1 MLTKTKALSCACA
14 TLCAAL
20 VMIIALP
27 QRAAADGDDPPGRV
41 ARLSFL
47 RGAVSFQ
54 PAGESDWVPA
64 AINRPMTTGDKLW
77 ADMDSRAE
85 LHIGSAAIRLD
96 GNTGFSFLNLDDRTV
111 QIQLSAGTL
120 NLRVRR
126 LERDEIFEV
135 DTPNQAFSILR
146 PGEYRLEASEDGT
159 GTIVKVIDGK
169 GEATGAG
176 RSYTIESHERASLT
190 GSDTLDANIDKLERR
205 DRDDFDDW
213 CEERDHRDE
222 RSRSAQYVSP
232 QMVGYEDLDDN
243 GEWRHDPEYGEVW
256 VPTAVAVGWAPY
268 HYGHWAWIAPWGWT
282 WVDDAP
288 WGYAPFHYGRWAYGR
303 GAWFWVPGPVGERAV
318 YAPAL
323 VAFVGGPNF
332 AVGIAVGG
340 GAAVGWFPLGPREV
354 FVPAYRVSPAYV
366 NQVNVSNTNV
376 SRTTVTNVYNTTV
389 VNNNTTVVNNVN
401 NVTYVN
407 RTAPGAVTAV
417 PSNTFT
423 SSQPVASAAVKLNPN
438 QIANAPVVTRAAVA
452 PTQNSVLGPSEHAP
466 RRAVPP
472 ERADR
477 PVVAKATPPP
487 PPVSFEKQ
495 QSALAA
501 HPGQPL
507 ARNEVE
513 NIRPANAERPLVR
526 QAAPSQPGTPNR
538 GGGQVAGTPGAPNR
552 QPGNPANGPA
562 NGAPNRPA
570 GNPSVTAP
578 PRNDRPGSVQPD
590 NRPALGEAPNARPS
604 NAQPTRP
611 GQPADVEPSNNRPAN
626 VQPSYR
632 PPSPENRA
640 NPAPPSNE
648 RPSINNGQPN
658 RPATEPS
665 NNRPANEQ
673 PSYRPS
679 SPENRPNPAPPSNER
694 PSINNAQPNRPATE
708 PSNNRPAN
716 VQPSYRPSSPD
727 NRPNPAPPSN
737 ERPSI
742 NNAQPNR
749 PASEPSN
756 NRPANVQ
763 PSYRPSSPENQP
775 NPAPPSNARPSINN
789 EQPNRPATAPSNE
802 RPSPNVQPRS
812 APSEQPNRPA
822 TPPPAQ
828 ENRTA
833 APRPEPSGNVHAAPQ
848 NNTRPSN
855 PTPARSKN
863 NSSDKKKE
871 NEKKN

>member
-159 GTIVKVIDGK
+159 STIVKVIDGK

-213 CEERDHRDE
+213 CEERAHRDE
-222 RSRSAQYVSP
+222 QSRSARYVSP

-303 GAWFWVPGPVGERAV
+303 GAWFWVPGPVNERAV

-354 FVPAYRVSPAYV
+354 YVPAYRVSPAYV

-389 VNNNTTVVNNVN
+389 VNNNTTVVNNV
-401 NVTYVN
+401 TYVN
-407 RTAPGAVTAV
+407 RTAPGGVTAV

-423 SSQPVASAAVKLNPN
+423 SAQPVATSAVKVNPS
-438 QIANAPVVTRAAVA
+438 QIANAQVMTRASVA
-452 PTQNSVLGPSEHAP
+452 PTQNSVMGPAGRTP
-466 RRAVPP
+466 VRAIPP
-472 ERADR
+472 AAVANRT
-477 PVVAKATPPP
+477 VVAKTPPPP
-487 PPVSFEKQ
+487 PPVSFERQ

-538 GGGQVAGTPGAPNR
+538 GGGQVAGAPGAPSR
-552 QPGNPANGPA
+552 QPGPANAPANAPA
-562 NGAPNRPA
+562 NGAPNRPVS
-570 GNPSVTAP
+570 NPSVSVP

-611 GQPADVEPSNNRPAN
+611 GQPAGAEPSNNRPAN

-632 PPSPENRA
+632 PP
-640 NPAPPSNE
+640 
-648 RPSINNGQPN
+648 
-658 RPATEPS
+658 
-665 NNRPANEQ
+665 
-673 PSYRPS
+673 

-708 PSNNRPAN
+708 PSNNRPAT
-716 VQPSYRPSSPD
+716 VQQPSYRPSSPES
-727 NRPNPAPPSN
+727 RPNPAPPSN

-742 NNAQPNR
+742 NNEQPNR
-749 PASEPSN
+749 PAS
-756 NRPANVQ
+756 
-763 PSYRPSSPENQP
+763 
-775 NPAPPSNARPSINN
+775 
-789 EQPNRPATAPSNE
+789 APSNE

-855 PTPARSKN
+855 PTPARSNN

>member
-1 MLTKTKALSCACA
+1 MLTKMKALGCACA
-14 TLCAAL
+14 ILCAAL
-20 VMIIALP
+20 MIIALP

-54 PAGESDWVPA
+54 PAGETDWVPA

-120 NLRVRR
+120 SIRVRR

-146 PGEYRLEASEDGT
+146 PGEYRLEASEDGAS
-159 GTIVKVIDGK
+159 TIVKVIDGK
-169 GEATGAG
+169 GEASGAG
-176 RSYTIESHERASLT
+176 RSYTIESRERASLT
-190 GSDTLDANIDKLERR
+190 GSDTLYASIDKLERR
-205 DRDDFDDW
+205 DRDDFAAW

-222 RSRSAQYVSP
+222 RSRSARYVSP

-243 GEWRHDPEYGEVW
+243 GEWRHDREYGEVW
-256 VPTAVAVGWAPY
+256 VPTAVPVGWAPY

-288 WGYAPFHYGRWAYGR
+288 WGYAPFHYGRWAYAS
-303 GAWFWVPGPVGERAV
+303 GAWCWVPGPVEVVPV

-354 FVPAYRVSPAYV
+354 YVPAYRVSPAYV

-389 VNNNTTVVNNVN
+389 VNNNTTVVNNV
-401 NVTYVN
+401 TYVN
-407 RTAPGAVTAV
+407 RNAPGAVTAV
-417 PSNTFT
+417 PTNAFT
-423 SSQPVASAAVKLNPN
+423 SAQPVADSAIRVN
-438 QIANAPVVTRAAVA
+438 QSQLASATVVTRAAVT

-472 ERADR
+472 GRADR

-487 PPVSFEKQ
+487 PPVSFERQ

-513 NIRPANAERPLVR
+513 NVRPANVERPFVR

-538 GGGQVAGTPGAPNR
+538 GGGQVAGAPGAPNR
-552 QPGNPANGPA
+552 QPENPGNAPANA
-562 NGAPNRPA
+562 APNRPA
-570 GNPSVTAP
+570 SSPSVNMP
-578 PRNDRPGSVQPD
+578 PRNDRPVSVQPN
-590 NRPALGEAPNARPS
+590 NRPSVGEAEAPNARPS
-604 NAQPTRP
+604 NAQPNRP
-611 GQPADVEPSNNRPAN
+611 GQPAAAEPPNNRPANVQPTYRPAPDNRRNPAPPSNERPSTYSQPQNTPAPQPSNNRPAN

-632 PPSPENRA
+632 PAPDNRP

-648 RPSINNGQPN
+648 RPSTYSQPQN
-658 RPATEPS
+658 TPAPQPS
-665 NNRPANEQ
+665 NNRPANVQ
-673 PSYRPS
+673 PSYRP

-694 PSINNAQPNRPATE
+694 PSPNT
-708 PSNNRPAN
+708 
-716 VQPSYRPSSPD
+716 
-727 NRPNPAPPSN
+727 
-737 ERPSI
+737 
-742 NNAQPNR
+742 
-749 PASEPSN
+749 
-756 NRPANVQ
+756 
-763 PSYRPSSPENQP
+763 
-775 NPAPPSNARPSINN
+775 
-789 EQPNRPATAPSNE
+789 
-802 RPSPNVQPRS
+802 QPRS
-812 APSEQPNRPA
+812 APSEQPNRPSSA
-822 TPPPAQ
+822 PAP
-828 ENRTA
+828 ESRSA

-848 NNTRPSN
+848 NNAHPSN
-855 PTPARSKN
+855 PAPARSN
-863 NSSDKKKE
+863 NDSTDKR
-871 NEKKN
+871 NEKRN

>member
-111 QIQLSAGTL
+111 QIQLSAGAL

-159 GTIVKVIDGK
+159 STIVKVIDGK

-190 GSDTLDANIDKLERR
+190 GSDALDANIDRLERS

-222 RSRSAQYVSP
+222 GSRSARYVSP

-323 VAFVGGPNF
+323 VAFVGGPSF
-332 AVGIAVGG
+332 GVGIAVGG

-389 VNNNTTVVNNVN
+389 VNNNTTVVNNV
-401 NVTYVN
+401 TYVN

-417 PSNTFT
+417 PSNTFS

-438 QIANAPVVTRAAVA
+438 QIANAQVMTRASVA
-452 PTQNSVLGPSEHAP
+452 PTQNSVMGPAGRTP
-466 RRAVPP
+466 VRAVPP
-472 ERADR
+472 AAVANRT
-477 PVVAKATPPP
+477 VVAKTPPPP
-487 PPVSFEKQ
+487 PPVSFERQ

-538 GGGQVAGTPGAPNR
+538 GQVAGTPGAPNR
-552 QPGNPANGPA
+552 QPGNPANAPANAPA

-570 GNPSVTAP
+570 SNPSVSVP
-578 PRNDRPGSVQPD
+578 PRNDRPASAQPD

-604 NAQPTRP
+604 NAQPNRP
-611 GQPADVEPSNNRPAN
+611 GQPAAVEPPNNRPAN

-632 PPSPENRA
+632 PPSPENR
-640 NPAPPSNE
+640 
-648 RPSINNGQPN
+648 
-658 RPATEPS
+658 
-665 NNRPANEQ
+665 
-673 PSYRPS
+673 
-679 SPENRPNPAPPSNER
+679 PNPAPS
-694 PSINNAQPNRPATE
+694 T
-708 PSNNRPAN
+708 
-716 VQPSYRPSSPD
+716 
-727 NRPNPAPPSN
+727 
-737 ERPSI
+737 
-742 NNAQPNR
+742 
-749 PASEPSN
+749 
-756 NRPANVQ
+756 
-763 PSYRPSSPENQP
+763 
-775 NPAPPSNARPSINN
+775 PAPPSNARPSINN
-789 EQPNRPATAPSNE
+789 GQPNGPATAPSNE
-802 RPSPNVQPRS
+802 RPSPSVQPQPRS

-848 NNTRPSN
+848 NNARPSN
-855 PTPARSKN
+855 PTPTKSNN

>member
-27 QRAAADGDDPPGRV
+27 QRAAADGDDPPERV

-120 NLRVRR
+120 NIRVRR

-135 DTPNQAFSILR
+135 DSPNQAFSILR

-232 QMVGYEDLDDN
+232 QMVGYEDLDEN
-243 GEWRHDPEYGEVW
+243 GEWRHDPEYGNVW

-323 VAFVGGPNF
+323 VAFVGGRNF

-354 FVPAYRVSPAYV
+354 YVPAYRVSPAYV

-389 VNNNTTVVNNVN
+389 VNNNTNVVN

-423 SSQPVASAAVKLNPN
+423 SSQPVATSAVKLNPN
-438 QIANAPVVTRAAVA
+438 QIANAQVMTRASVA
-452 PTQNSVLGPSEHAP
+452 PTQNSVLGPAARTP
-466 RRAVPP
+466 DRAVPP
-472 ERADR
+472 AA
-477 PVVAKATPPP
+477 VANRTVIAKTPPP
-487 PPVSFEKQ
+487 PAPVSFAKQ
-495 QSALAA
+495 QSALAE

-507 ARNEVE
+507 ERNEVE
-513 NIRPANAERPLVR
+513 KLRPANAERPLVR

-552 QPGNPANGPA
+552 QPGNPANAPANAPA

-570 GNPSVTAP
+570 GNPSVSVP

-604 NAQPTRP
+604 NAQPNRP
-611 GQPADVEPSNNRPAN
+611 GQPAGVEPSNNRPAN

-632 PPSPENRA
+632 PP
-640 NPAPPSNE
+640 
-648 RPSINNGQPN
+648 
-658 RPATEPS
+658 
-665 NNRPANEQ
+665 
-673 PSYRPS
+673 

-708 PSNNRPAN
+708 PS
-716 VQPSYRPSSPD
+716 D
-727 NRPNPAPPSN
+727 
-737 ERPSI
+737 
-742 NNAQPNR
+742 
-749 PASEPSN
+749 

-763 PSYRPSSPENQP
+763 PSYRPSSPENRP
-775 NPAPPSNARPSINN
+775 TSAPPSNARPAINN

-802 RPSPNVQPRS
+802 RPSPSVQPRS

-833 APRPEPSGNVHAAPQ
+833 APRPEPPGNVHAAPQ

-855 PTPARSKN
+855 PTPARSNN

>member
-159 GTIVKVIDGK
+159 STIVKVIDGK

-190 GSDTLDANIDKLERR
+190 GSDALDANIDKLERS

-213 CEERDHRDE
+213 CEERAHRDE
-222 RSRSAQYVSP
+222 QSRSARYVSP
-232 QMVGYEDLDDN
+232 QMVGYEDLDEN

-354 FVPAYRVSPAYV
+354 YVPAYRVSPAYV

-452 PTQNSVLGPSEHAP
+452 PTQNSVMGPAGRTP
-466 RRAVPP
+466 VRAMPP
-472 ERADR
+472 AAVANRT
-477 PVVAKATPPP
+477 VVAKTPPPP
-487 PPVSFEKQ
+487 PPVSFERQ

-552 QPGNPANGPA
+552 QPGNPANASANAPA
-562 NGAPNRPA
+562 NGAPNRPVS
-570 GNPSVTAP
+570 NPSASVP
-578 PRNDRPGSVQPD
+578 PRNDRPASAQPD

-604 NAQPTRP
+604 DAQPIRP
-611 GQPADVEPSNNRPAN
+611 GQPAGVEPSNNRPAN

-632 PPSPENRA
+632 PP
-640 NPAPPSNE
+640 
-648 RPSINNGQPN
+648 
-658 RPATEPS
+658 
-665 NNRPANEQ
+665 
-673 PSYRPS
+673 

-716 VQPSYRPSSPD
+716 VQPSYRPSSPE
-727 NRPNPAPPSN
+727 NQPNPAPPSN

-742 NNAQPNR
+742 SNAQPNR
-749 PASEPSN
+749 PAPEPSN

-763 PSYRPSSPENQP
+763 PSYRPPSPDNRP
-775 NPAPPSNARPSINN
+775 TSAPPSNARPSINN
-789 EQPNRPATAPSNE
+789 EQPNRPATAPSIE
-802 RPSPNVQPRS
+802 RPSPSVQPRS

-855 PTPARSKN
+855 PTPARSNN

>member
-1 MLTKTKALSCACA
+1 MLTKMKALSCACA

-20 VMIIALP
+20 MMIIALP

-64 AINRPMTTGDKLW
+64 AVNRPMTTGDKLW

-159 GTIVKVIDGK
+159 STIVKVIDGK

-190 GSDTLDANIDKLERR
+190 GSDTLDANIDRLERS

-232 QMVGYEDLDDN
+232 QMVGYEDLDEN
-243 GEWRHDPEYGEVW
+243 GEWRHDPEYGNVW

-323 VAFVGGPNF
+323 VAFVGGPSF
-332 AVGIAVGG
+332 GVGIAVGG

-417 PSNTFT
+417 PSNTFS

-452 PTQNSVLGPSEHAP
+452 PTQNSVMGPAGRTP
-466 RRAVPP
+466 DRAVPP
-472 ERADR
+472 AAVANRT
-477 PVVAKATPPP
+477 VVAKTPPPP
-487 PPVSFEKQ
+487 PPVSFERQ

-513 NIRPANAERPLVR
+513 NIRPANAERPLVK

-552 QPGNPANGPA
+552 QPGNPANAPANAPA

-570 GNPSVTAP
+570 SNPSVSVP

-604 NAQPTRP
+604 NAQPNRP
-611 GQPADVEPSNNRPAN
+611 GQPAGVEPSNNRPAN

-632 PPSPENRA
+632 PPSPENR
-640 NPAPPSNE
+640 
-648 RPSINNGQPN
+648 
-658 RPATEPS
+658 
-665 NNRPANEQ
+665 
-673 PSYRPS
+673 
-679 SPENRPNPAPPSNER
+679 PNPAPS
-694 PSINNAQPNRPATE
+694 T
-708 PSNNRPAN
+708 
-716 VQPSYRPSSPD
+716 
-727 NRPNPAPPSN
+727 
-737 ERPSI
+737 
-742 NNAQPNR
+742 
-749 PASEPSN
+749 
-756 NRPANVQ
+756 
-763 PSYRPSSPENQP
+763 
-775 NPAPPSNARPSINN
+775 PAPPSNARPSINN

-802 RPSPNVQPRS
+802 RPSPSVQPRS

-855 PTPARSKN
+855 PTPTKSNN
-863 NSSDKKKE
+863 NSSEKKKE

>member
-1 MLTKTKALSCACA
+1 MLLCLGPGRSPLVQKKDTFMLNKTKALSCVCA

-20 VMIIALP
+20 MMIIAFP

-120 NLRVRR
+120 SIRVRR

-159 GTIVKVIDGK
+159 STIVKVIDGK
-169 GEATGAG
+169 GESSGAG
-176 RSYTIESHERASLT
+176 RSYTIESRERASLT
-190 GSDTLDANIDKLERR
+190 GSDTLYANIDKLERR

-222 RSRSAQYVSP
+222 QSRSARYVSP
-232 QMVGYEDLDDN
+232 QMVGYEDLDEN

-323 VAFVGGPNF
+323 VAFVGGPSF
-332 AVGIAVGG
+332 GVGVAIGG
-340 GAAVGWFPLGPREV
+340 GAAVAWFPLGPREV
-354 FVPAYRVSPAYV
+354 FVPGYRVSPAYV
-366 NQVNVSNTNV
+366 NQVNVSNTNI

-389 VNNNTTVVNNVN
+389 VNNNTTVVNNV
-401 NVTYVN
+401 TYVN

-417 PSNTFT
+417 PTNAFT
-423 SSQPVASAAVKLNPN
+423 NSQPVATSAVRVNAS
-438 QIANAPVVTRAAVA
+438 QIANAPVTTRAAVA
-452 PTQNSVLGPSEHAP
+452 PTQNSVMGPAGRTP
-466 RRAVPP
+466 VRAMPP
-472 ERADR
+472 AAVANRQ
-477 PVVAKATPPP
+477 VVAKTAPPP
-487 PPVSFEKQ
+487 PPVSFERQ
-495 QSALAA
+495 QTALAA

-513 NIRPANAERPLVR
+513 NVRPANVERPFVR

-538 GGGQVAGTPGAPNR
+538 GRGQVAGAPSAPNR
-552 QPGNPANGPA
+552 QPENPGNGPA
-562 NGAPNRPA
+562 NAAPNRPA
-570 GNPSVTAP
+570 SNPSVSIP

-590 NRPALGEAPNARPS
+590 NRPSVGEAEAPNARPS
-604 NAQPTRP
+604 KAQPNRP
-611 GQPADVEPSNNRPAN
+611 GQPAAAEPP
-626 VQPSYR
+626 
-632 PPSPENRA
+632 
-640 NPAPPSNE
+640 
-648 RPSINNGQPN
+648 
-658 RPATEPS
+658 
-665 NNRPANEQ
+665 
-673 PSYRPS
+673 
-679 SPENRPNPAPPSNER
+679 
-694 PSINNAQPNRPATE
+694 
-708 PSNNRPAN
+708 NNRPAN

-737 ERPSI
+737 ERPSTYG
-742 NNAQPNR
+742 QPQNTPAPQPSNNR
-749 PASEPSN
+749 PANVQPSYRPPSPDNRPNPAPPSNERPSTYSQPQNTPAPQPSN

-763 PSYRPSSPENQP
+763 PSYRPSPPENRP
-775 NPAPPSNARPSINN
+775 SPAP
-789 EQPNRPATAPSNE
+789 PSNE
-802 RPSPNVQPRS
+802 RPSPNIQPRS
-812 APSEQPNRPA
+812 APSEQPNRPSSA
-822 TPPPAQ
+822 PAP
-828 ENRTA
+828 ENRSA

-848 NNTRPSN
+848 NNAHPSN
-855 PTPARSKN
+855 PTPTRSNN

-871 NEKKN
+871 NEKRN

>member
-1 MLTKTKALSCACA
+1 MLTKMKALSCACA

-20 VMIIALP
+20 MMIIALP

-96 GNTGFSFLNLDDRTV
+96 GNTGLSFLNLDDRTV

-120 NLRVRR
+120 SIRVRR

-146 PGEYRLEASEDGT
+146 PGEYRLEASEDGAS
-159 GTIVKVIDGK
+159 TIVKVIDGK
-169 GEATGAG
+169 GEASGAG
-176 RSYTIESHERASLT
+176 RSYTIESSERASLT
-190 GSDTLDANIDKLERR
+190 GTDTLYASIDKLERR

-222 RSRSAQYVSP
+222 RSRSARYVSP
-232 QMVGYEDLDDN
+232 QMVGYEDLDEN

-256 VPTAVAVGWAPY
+256 VPTTVAVGWAPY

-303 GAWFWVPGPVGERAV
+303 GAWFWVPGPVNERAV

-323 VAFVGGPNF
+323 VAFVGGPSF
-332 AVGIAVGG
+332 GVGIAIGG
-340 GAAVGWFPLGPREV
+340 GAAVAWFPLGPREV
-354 FVPAYRVSPAYV
+354 YVPAYRVSPAYV
-366 NQVNVSNTNV
+366 NRVNVSNTNV

-389 VNNNTTVVNNVN
+389 VNNNTTVVNNV
-401 NVTYVN
+401 TYVN

-417 PSNTFT
+417 PTNAFT
-423 SSQPVASAAVKLNPN
+423 NSQPVATSAVRVNAS
-438 QIANAPVVTRAAVA
+438 QIANAPVTTRAAVA
-452 PTQNSVLGPSEHAP
+452 PTQNSVMGPAGRTP
-466 RRAVPP
+466 VRAMPP
-472 ERADR
+472 AAVANRQ
-477 PVVAKATPPP
+477 VVAKTAPPP
-487 PPVSFEKQ
+487 PPVSFERQ

-513 NIRPANAERPLVR
+513 NVRPANVERPFVR
-526 QAAPSQPGTPNR
+526 QAGPSQPGTPNR
-538 GGGQVAGTPGAPNR
+538 GGGQVAGAPGSPNR
-552 QPGNPANGPA
+552 QPENPGNAPANA
-562 NGAPNRPA
+562 APNRPTS
-570 GNPSVTAP
+570 NPSVSMP
-578 PRNDRPGSVQPD
+578 PRNDRPGSVQPN
-590 NRPALGEAPNARPS
+590 NRPSVGEAEAPNARPS
-604 NAQPTRP
+604 NAQPNRP
-611 GQPADVEPSNNRPAN
+611 GQPAAAEPPNNRPAN

-632 PPSPENRA
+632 P
-640 NPAPPSNE
+640 
-648 RPSINNGQPN
+648 
-658 RPATEPS
+658 
-665 NNRPANEQ
+665 
-673 PSYRPS
+673 S
-679 SPENRPNPAPPSNER
+679 SPDSRPNPAPPSNER
-694 PSINNAQPNRPATE
+694 PSTYSQPQNTPAPQ

-716 VQPSYRPSSPD
+716 VQPGYRPSSPD

-737 ERPSI
+737 ERPS
-742 NNAQPNR
+742 PN
-749 PASEPSN
+749 
-756 NRPANVQ
+756 
-763 PSYRPSSPENQP
+763 
-775 NPAPPSNARPSINN
+775 I
-789 EQPNRPATAPSNE
+789 
-802 RPSPNVQPRS
+802 QPRS
-812 APSEQPNRPA
+812 APSEQPNRPSSA
-822 TPPPAQ
+822 PVP
-828 ENRTA
+828 ENRSA

-848 NNTRPSN
+848 NNAHPSN
-855 PTPARSKN
+855 PTPTRSNN

-871 NEKKN
+871 NEKRN

>member
-14 TLCAAL
+14 TWCAAL
-20 VMIIALP
+20 MMIIALP

-64 AINRPMTTGDKLW
+64 SINRPMTTGDKLW

-159 GTIVKVIDGK
+159 STIVKVIDGK

-213 CEERDHRDE
+213 CEERAHRDE
-222 RSRSAQYVSP
+222 QSRSARYVSP

-288 WGYAPFHYGRWAYGR
+288 WGYAPLHYGRWAYGR
-303 GAWFWVPGPVGERAV
+303 GAWFWVPGPVNERAV

-323 VAFVGGPNF
+323 VAFVGGPSF
-332 AVGIAVGG
+332 GVGVAIGG
-340 GAAVGWFPLGPREV
+340 GAAVAWFPLGPREV
-354 FVPAYRVSPAYV
+354 FVPGYRVSPAYV
-366 NQVNVSNTNV
+366 NQVNVSNTNI

-389 VNNNTTVVNNVN
+389 VNNNTTVVN

-423 SSQPVASAAVKLNPN
+423 SSQPVATSAVKVNPS
-438 QIANAPVVTRAAVA
+438 QIANAQVMTRASVA
-452 PTQNSVLGPSEHAP
+452 PTQNSVMG
-466 RRAVPP
+466 
-472 ERADR
+472 
-477 PVVAKATPPP
+477 
-487 PPVSFEKQ
+487 
-495 QSALAA
+495 
-501 HPGQPL
+501 
-507 ARNEVE
+507 
-513 NIRPANAERPLVR
+513 
-526 QAAPSQPGTPNR
+526 
-538 GGGQVAGTPGAPNR
+538 
-552 QPGNPANGPA
+552 
-562 NGAPNRPA
+562 
-570 GNPSVTAP
+570 
-578 PRNDRPGSVQPD
+578 
-590 NRPALGEAPNARPS
+590 
-604 NAQPTRP
+604 
-611 GQPADVEPSNNRPAN
+611 
-626 VQPSYR
+626 
-632 PPSPENRA
+632 
-640 NPAPPSNE
+640 
-648 RPSINNGQPN
+648 
-658 RPATEPS
+658 
-665 NNRPANEQ
+665 
-673 PSYRPS
+673 
-679 SPENRPNPAPPSNER
+679 
-694 PSINNAQPNRPATE
+694 
-708 PSNNRPAN
+708 
-716 VQPSYRPSSPD
+716 
-727 NRPNPAPPSN
+727 
-737 ERPSI
+737 
-742 NNAQPNR
+742 
-749 PASEPSN
+749 
-756 NRPANVQ
+756 
-763 PSYRPSSPENQP
+763 
-775 NPAPPSNARPSINN
+775 
-789 EQPNRPATAPSNE
+789 
-802 RPSPNVQPRS
+802 
-812 APSEQPNRPA
+812 
-822 TPPPAQ
+822 
-828 ENRTA
+828 
-833 APRPEPSGNVHAAPQ
+833 
-848 NNTRPSN
+848 
-855 PTPARSKN
+855 
-863 NSSDKKKE
+863 
-871 NEKKN
+871 

>member
-1 MLTKTKALSCACA
+1 MLTKMKALSCACA
-14 TLCAAL
+14 ILCAAL
-20 VMIIALP
+20 MIIALP

-54 PAGESDWVPA
+54 PAGESDWAPA

-120 NLRVRR
+120 SIRVRR

-159 GTIVKVIDGK
+159 STIVKVIDGK
-169 GEATGAG
+169 GEASGAG
-176 RSYTIESHERASLT
+176 RSYTIESRERASLT
-190 GSDTLDANIDKLERR
+190 GSDTLDADIDKLDRR

-222 RSRSAQYVSP
+222 RSRSARYVSP

-243 GEWRHDPEYGEVW
+243 GEWRHEPEYGEVW
-256 VPTAVAVGWAPY
+256 VPTAVPVGWAPY

-288 WGYAPFHYGRWAYGR
+288 WGYAPFHYGRWAYAR
-303 GAWFWVPGPVGERAV
+303 GAWCWVPGPVEVVPV

-354 FVPAYRVSPAYV
+354 YVPAYRVSPAYV

-407 RTAPGAVTAV
+407 RTAPGGVTAV

-423 SSQPVASAAVKLNPN
+423 SAQPVATSAVKVNPS
-438 QIANAPVVTRAAVA
+438 QIANAQVMTRASVA

-487 PPVSFEKQ
+487 PPVSFERQ

-538 GGGQVAGTPGAPNR
+538 GGGQVAGAPGAPNR
-552 QPGNPANGPA
+552 QPGNPANAPA
-562 NGAPNRPA
+562 NGAPNRPVS
-570 GNPSVTAP
+570 NPSVSVP

-590 NRPALGEAPNARPS
+590 NRPALGEAPNERPS
-604 NAQPTRP
+604 NGQPNRP
-611 GQPADVEPSNNRPAN
+611 GQPAGVEPSNNRPAN

-632 PPSPENRA
+632 P
-640 NPAPPSNE
+640 
-648 RPSINNGQPN
+648 
-658 RPATEPS
+658 
-665 NNRPANEQ
+665 
-673 PSYRPS
+673 S
-679 SPENRPNPAPPSNER
+679 SPDNRPNPAPPSNER

-716 VQPSYRPSSPD
+716 VQPSYRPSSPE
-727 NRPNPAPPSN
+727 NRPNPAPPSNERPAINNGQPNRPATEPSNNRPATVQQPSYRPSSPESRPNPAPPSN

-742 NNAQPNR
+742 NNG
-749 PASEPSN
+749 
-756 NRPANVQ
+756 
-763 PSYRPSSPENQP
+763 
-775 NPAPPSNARPSINN
+775 
-789 EQPNRPATAPSNE
+789 QPNRPATAPSNE
-802 RPSPNVQPRS
+802 RPSPNIQQRS

-848 NNTRPSN
+848 NNARPSN
-855 PTPARSKN
+855 PTPARSN
-863 NSSDKKKE
+863 NDSSDKK

>member
-20 VMIIALP
+20 VMIISLP
-27 QRAAADGDDPPGRV
+27 QQAAADGDDPPGRV

-96 GNTGFSFLNLDDRTV
+96 GNTGFSFLNLDDRAV

-120 NLRVRR
+120 NIRVRR

-135 DTPNQAFSILR
+135 DTPNQAFSVLR

-159 GTIVKVIDGK
+159 STIVKVVDGK

-176 RSYTIESHERASLT
+176 RSYTIESRERASLT
-190 GSDTLDANIDKLERR
+190 GSDTLDADIDKLERN

-213 CEERDHRDE
+213 CEERNHRDE

-232 QMVGYEDLDDN
+232 QMVGYEDLDEN
-243 GEWRHDPEYGEVW
+243 GEWRHDPEYGNVW
-256 VPTAVAVGWAPY
+256 VPTAVAAGWAPY

-303 GAWFWVPGPVGERAV
+303 GAWFWVPGPVNERAV

-332 AVGIAVGG
+332 SVGIAVGG

-366 NQVNVSNTNV
+366 NQVNISNTNV

-389 VNNNTTVVNNVN
+389 VNNNTTVVNNV
-401 NVTYVN
+401 TYVN

-417 PSNTFT
+417 PTNTFT
-423 SSQPVASAAVKLNPN
+423 SAQPVATSAVKVNPS
-438 QIANAPVVTRAAVA
+438 QIANAQVTTRASVA
-452 PTQNSVLGPSEHAP
+452 PTQDSVLGPAARTP
-466 RRAVPP
+466 VRAVPP
-472 ERADR
+472 AAVANRT
-477 PVVAKATPPP
+477 VVAKTAPPP
-487 PPVSFEKQ
+487 PPVSFAKQ
-495 QSALAA
+495 REALAE

-507 ARNEVE
+507 QRNEVE
-513 NIRPANAERPLVR
+513 RLRPANVEHPIVR

-538 GGGQVAGTPGAPNR
+538 GGGQVAGAPGAPNR
-552 QPGNPANGPA
+552 QPGNPANAPA
-562 NGAPNRPA
+562 NGEHSRPA
-570 GNPSVTAP
+570 GNPSVSVP
-578 PRNDRPGSVQPD
+578 PRNDRPASARPD
-590 NRPALGEAPNARPS
+590 NRPVLGEAPNARPS
-604 NAQPTRP
+604 NAQPNRP
-611 GQPADVEPSNNRPAN
+611 GQPAGVEPSNNRPAN

-632 PPSPENRA
+632 PPPPENRP
-640 NPAPPSNE
+640 NPVPPSNE
-648 RPSINNGQPN
+648 RPSIINGQPN

-665 NNRPANEQ
+665 D
-673 PSYRPS
+673 
-679 SPENRPNPAPPSNER
+679 
-694 PSINNAQPNRPATE
+694 
-708 PSNNRPAN
+708 NRPAN
-716 VQPSYRPSSPD
+716 VQPSYRPQSPE
-727 NRPNPAPPSN
+727 NRSNSVPPSN
-737 ERPSI
+737 ERPSSYSQPQ
-742 NNAQPNR
+742 NAAAPQ
-749 PASEPSN
+749 PSN
-756 NRPANVQ
+756 NRPSSVQ
-763 PSYRPSSPENQP
+763 PSYRPLPENRP
-775 NPAPPSNARPSINN
+775 SPAP
-789 EQPNRPATAPSNE
+789 PSNE

-812 APSEQPNRPA
+812 APSGQPNRP

-848 NNTRPSN
+848 NNTHPSN
-855 PTPARSKN
+855 PTPARSNN

>member
-27 QRAAADGDDPPGRV
+27 QRAAADRDDPPGRV

-111 QIQLSAGTL
+111 QIQLSAGIL

-159 GTIVKVIDGK
+159 STIVKVIDGK

-190 GSDTLDANIDKLERR
+190 GSDTLNADIDRLERR

-213 CEERDHRDE
+213 CEERDHRYE
-222 RSRSAQYVSP
+222 RSRSARYVSP
-232 QMVGYEDLDDN
+232 QMVGYEDLDEN
-243 GEWRHDPEYGEVW
+243 GEWRHEPEYGEVW
-256 VPTAVAVGWAPY
+256 VPTAVPVGWAPY

-288 WGYAPFHYGRWAYGR
+288 WGYAPFHYGRWAYAS
-303 GAWFWVPGPVGERAV
+303 GAWCWVPGPVEVVPV

-354 FVPAYRVSPAYV
+354 YVPAYRVSPAYV

-389 VNNNTTVVNNVN
+389 VNNNTTVVNNV
-401 NVTYVN
+401 TYVN

-417 PSNTFT
+417 PTNAFT
-423 SSQPVASAAVKLNPN
+423 SAQPVATSAVRVNPS
-438 QIANAPVVTRAAVA
+438 QIANAQVMTRASVA
-452 PTQNSVLGPSEHAP
+452 PTQNSVLGPAARTP
-466 RRAVPP
+466 VRAVPP
-472 ERADR
+472 AVVADR
-477 PVVAKATPPP
+477 TVVAKTAPPP
-487 PPVSFEKQ
+487 PPVSFAKQ
-495 QSALAA
+495 QSALAE

-507 ARNEVE
+507 ERNEVE
-513 NIRPANAERPLVR
+513 RLRPANVERPFVR

-538 GGGQVAGTPGAPNR
+538 GGGQVAGAPGAPNR
-552 QPGNPANGPA
+552 QPGNPANAPA
-562 NGAPNRPA
+562 NGEPGRPA
-570 GNPSVTAP
+570 GNPSVSVP
-578 PRNDRPGSVQPD
+578 PRNDRPVSAQPD
-590 NRPALGEAPNARPS
+590 NRPALGEAPNSRPS
-604 NAQPTRP
+604 NAQPNRP
-611 GQPADVEPSNNRPAN
+611 GQPAGVEPSNNRPAN

-632 PPSPENRA
+632 PPSPENRS
-640 NPAPPSNE
+640 NPVPPSNE

-658 RPATEPS
+658 RPATGPS
-665 NNRPANEQ
+665 D
-673 PSYRPS
+673 
-679 SPENRPNPAPPSNER
+679 
-694 PSINNAQPNRPATE
+694 
-708 PSNNRPAN
+708 NRPAN
-716 VQPSYRPSSPD
+716 VQPSYRPSSPE
-727 NRPNPAPPSN
+727 NRPNAAPPSN
-737 ERPSI
+737 ERPSTYSQPQ
-742 NNAQPNR
+742 NA
-749 PASEPSN
+749 PAPQPSN

-763 PSYRPSSPENQP
+763 PSYRPSSPENRP
-775 NPAPPSNARPSINN
+775 SPAPS
-789 EQPNRPATAPSNE
+789 SNE
-802 RPSPNVQPRS
+802 RPSSYSQPQNTPAPQPSNNRPANVQPRS

-833 APRPEPSGNVHAAPQ
+833 APRPEPSNNVHAAPQ
-848 NNTRPSN
+848 NNARPSN
-855 PTPARSKN
+855 PTPARSNN

>member
-1 MLTKTKALSCACA
+1 MLTKMKASSCACA
-14 TLCAAL
+14 ILCAAL
-20 VMIIALP
+20 MMIIALP

-120 NLRVRR
+120 SIRVRR

-159 GTIVKVIDGK
+159 STIVKVIDGK
-169 GEATGAG
+169 GEASGAG
-176 RSYTIESHERASLT
+176 RSYTIESSERASLT
-190 GSDTLDANIDKLERR
+190 GTDTLDANIDKIERR

-222 RSRSAQYVSP
+222 RSRSARYVSP
-232 QMVGYEDLDDN
+232 QMVGYEDLDEN

-303 GAWFWVPGPVGERAV
+303 GAWFWVPGPVNERAV

-323 VAFVGGPNF
+323 VAFVGGPSF
-332 AVGIAVGG
+332 GVGIGIGG
-340 GAAVGWFPLGPREV
+340 GAAVAWFPLGPREV
-354 FVPAYRVSPAYV
+354 FVPGYRVSPAYV
-366 NQVNVSNTNV
+366 NQVNVSNTNI

-389 VNNNTTVVNNVN
+389 VNNNTTVVNNV
-401 NVTYVN
+401 TYVN

-417 PSNTFT
+417 PTNAFT
-423 SSQPVASAAVKLNPN
+423 NSQPVATSAVRVNPS
-438 QIANAPVVTRAAVA
+438 QIANAQVTTRAAVA
-452 PTQNSVLGPSEHAP
+452 PTQNSVMGPAGRSQV
-466 RRAVPP
+466 RAMPP
-472 ERADR
+472 AEVANRQ
-477 PVVAKATPPP
+477 VVAKTTPPP
-487 PPVSFEKQ
+487 PPVSFERQ

-501 HPGQPL
+501 RPGQPL

-513 NIRPANAERPLVR
+513 NIRPANVERPFVR

-538 GGGQVAGTPGAPNR
+538 GGGQLAGAPGAPNR
-552 QPGNPANGPA
+552 QPENPGNAPANT
-562 NGAPNRPA
+562 APNRPA
-570 GNPSVTAP
+570 SNPSVSVP

-590 NRPALGEAPNARPS
+590 NRPSVGEAEAPNARPS
-604 NAQPTRP
+604 NAQPNRP
-611 GQPADVEPSNNRPAN
+611 GQPAAAEPPNNRPANVQPSYRPPSPDNRPNPAPPSNERPSTYSQPQNTPAPQPSNNRPAN

-632 PPSPENRA
+632 PPSPDNRP
-640 NPAPPSNE
+640 NPAQPSNE
-648 RPSINNGQPN
+648 RPSTYSQPQN
-658 RPATEPS
+658 T
-665 NNRPANEQ
+665 
-673 PSYRPS
+673 
-679 SPENRPNPAPPSNER
+679 PAP
-694 PSINNAQPNRPATE
+694 Q

-737 ERPSI
+737 ERPS
-742 NNAQPNR
+742 PN
-749 PASEPSN
+749 
-756 NRPANVQ
+756 
-763 PSYRPSSPENQP
+763 
-775 NPAPPSNARPSINN
+775 I
-789 EQPNRPATAPSNE
+789 
-802 RPSPNVQPRS
+802 QPRS

-822 TPPPAQ
+822 SAPAP
-828 ENRTA
+828 ENRSA
-833 APRPEPSGNVHAAPQ
+833 APRPEPSGNVHAAPE
-848 NNTRPSN
+848 NNTRPTR
-855 PTPARSKN
+855 PAPARSN
-863 NSSDKKKE
+863 GESSDKKKE